1 MANYKN
7 ADCCIQYGYYKSCH
21 IINEMLSNKDEN
33 LIIYS
38 IFHQDI
44 RCLDKNQFACFCST
58 MCIFILNFLFPHIN
72 CLMPFTKLHFHPIQQ
87 WFLTF
92 TNMPNPHAVFQAF
105 VKPIF
110 AQYNRK

>member
-44 RCLDKNQFACFCST
+44 
-58 MCIFILNFLFPHIN
+58 
-72 CLMPFTKLHFHPIQQ
+72 
-87 WFLTF
+87 
-92 TNMPNPHAVFQAF
+92 
-105 VKPIF
+105 
-110 AQYNRK
+110 